1 MNAEL
6 IKALQCASHFALYQ
20 DCYEKN
26 CYANSGKGLY
36 CNIPKLMADASDALE
51 ADEKRIDGLQKL
63 VDINTERC
71 EALRKQLMEAHE
83 NYEKHLNELEAQIP
97 KEGEW
102 IIDGMN
108 EYELSY
114 GCVGY
119 EPIYRCSKCGITTE
133 SYLRTER
140 PIMPEDA
147 DFPNYCPN
155 CGARMDGERKDG
167 ERRTE

>member
-1 MNAEL
+1 MTNAEL
-6 IKALQCASHFALYQ
+6 IDALQCTRHFALYQ

-36 CNIPKLMADASDALE
+36 CNIPKLMADAADALE
-51 ADEKRIDGLQKL
+51 AAEKRI
-63 VDINTERC
+63 
-71 EALRKQLMEAHE
+71 A
-83 NYEKHLNELEAQIP
+83 ELEAQIP
-97 KEGEW
+97 KDGEW
-102 IIDGMN
+102 IMDGMN

-155 CGARMDGERKDG
+155 CGAKMRGEHD
-167 ERRTE
+167 E